1 MRLLTIVI
9 AAGLVLGGCRSEIS
23 PETLESEK
31 QQAAQKVAVETQRR
45 EQAEAQLRVEEARVS
60 RWRFGAAL
68 AISVA
73 GFALIFGT
81 ILGSSA
87 RKDAE
92 R

>member
-1 MRLLTIVI
+1 MRITIII
-9 AAGLVLGGCRSEIS
+9 AAVLVLGGCRPEIS

-31 QQAAQKVAVETQRR
+31 RQAAQKVAVEKQKR
-45 EQAEAQLRVEEARVS
+45 EQAEAQLREEEARVT

-68 AISVA
+68 AISAA